1 MSTWV
6 DTAKHELATD
16 TRTLIAYR
24 KTLDTTKLHAA
35 VESDMVGEMISD
47 MHFAL
52 ECIRRGH
59 IPGNRRGVHQRGVYQ
74 RTELASML
82 PNLVP
87 NVTELTNDEKRKI
100 IDVLVSLSNR
110 ERSCFL
116 MHVTKGL
123 TEKDISVRLDVS
135 ERAVRSYIDRAEKKV
150 ACMRESATIKRK
162 LSLP

>member
-82 PNLVP
+82 PSIVP
-87 NVTELTNDEKRKI
+87 HVAELTNDDKHKI
-100 IDVLVSLSNR
+100 LDILIDLSRR
-110 ERSCFL
+110 ERQCFL
-116 MHVTKGL
+116 LHKTQGL
-123 TEKDISVRLDVS
+123 TYAEIGSKLKVS
-135 ERAVRSYIDRAEKKV
+135 RGTVQSYVKRAQAKV
-150 ACMRESATIKRK
+150 QQGV
-162 LSLP
+162 